1 MPLFWVHRKV
11 IWGSDT
17 NNQLPTKDKNNQKS
31 IKAKNE
37 PQQNREIYDFPEAT
51 RGLINFFF
59 RIDIE
64 TPSCRFLQLGNFYGF
79 INGEHIPTRGLL
91 IAPHLS
97 IFTED
102 KSELES
108 REREA
113 SVCRPGRLTKKTKND
128 LWGKYFDRL
137 WIGGT
142 WPVSICFR
150 LASTRIINYIPMAE
164 KLSGAKLE
172 KKRKM
177 RYLDCKIVVCHLG
190 SSKSAARRHL
200 MAVEGNR
207 DDALEREKIISINFD
222 HGEVVWIFLKKIYRQ
237 LSSGESSNLGF
248 EPNSKQ
254 FFNNSTS
261 VSSSQLWRISLYI
274 VEAFSRFG
282 E

>member
-1 MPLFWVHRKV
+1 MPLFWVRRKV

-64 TPSCRFLQLGNFYGF
+64 TPSCRFLRLGNFYDF
-79 INGEHIPTRGLL
+79 INGEHIPTRRLL

-102 KSELES
+102 KSGLES

-113 SVCRPGRLTKKTKND
+113 SVCRSTHEKDEKWFMGKIFWQIVDRRHLAGFDLLSSCVDSDHKLHSND
-128 LWGKYFDRL
+128 R
-137 WIGGT
+137 
-142 WPVSICFR
+142 
-150 LASTRIINYIPMAE
+150 E

-172 KKRKM
+172 KKRK
-177 RYLDCKIVVCHLG
+177 RDIWIVKLLFVISGHQSPRRGGIWWRWRVAEMLLG
-190 SSKSAARRHL
+190 ERKNYFLSTL
-200 MAVEGNR
+200 TIQNR
-207 DDALEREKIISINFD
+207 FE
-222 HGEVVWIFLKKIYRQ
+222 FLKKKRFANIHDMK
-237 LSSGESSNLGF
+237 SMIWNKSSNLGL

-254 FFNNSTS
+254 FIHNSTS
-261 VSSSQLWRISLYI
+261 VSSS
-274 VEAFSRFG
+274 
-282 E
+282 